1 MLKTSPETNGRLMGR
16 RSIDIKACDR
26 DIDAHG
32 VHSLTSAALACTSAS
47 QDEEGKQ
54 KPINIV

>member
-1 MLKTSPETNGRLMGR
+1 MGR
-16 RSIDIKACDR
+16 RSIGSKAFDR

-32 VHSLTSAALACTSAS
+32 VHSLTSAGLACTSAS

>member
-1 MLKTSPETNGRLMGR
+1 MGR
-16 RSIDIKACDR
+16 RSIGSKAFDR

-32 VHSLTSAALACTSAS
+32 VRSLMSAALACTSAS

-54 KPINIV
+54 KAINIV

>member
-1 MLKTSPETNGRLMGR
+1 MGR
-16 RSIDIKACDR
+16 RSIGSKAFDR

-32 VHSLTSAALACTSAS
+32 VRSLMSAALACTSAS